1 MSSEMTSSIIW
12 FLAQLKPNGF
22 DRACVNLER
31 QDFQTFMP
39 IREMLVRRGRSNQ
52 KSKQPLFPGYIFV
65 GTERE
70 NPKWSSINSTLGVS
84 RLVSFGKNE
93 PAPIPEQL
101 MNGLMERCDEDF
113 SLLPPDNLR
122 IGDQV
127 RAVSGPFADYI
138 ATIEDISNETRLGIL
153 FDVLGQK
160 KRAVIHV
167 SDIEKIE
174 K

>member
-1 MSSEMTSSIIW
+1 MTSSIIW

-31 QDFQTFMP
+31 QNFKIFMP
-39 IREMLVRRGRSNQ
+39 VREMLIRRGRSSQ

-65 GTERE
+65 GTDPE
-70 NPKWSSINSTLGVS
+70 NPNWNSINNTLGIS

-93 PAPIPEQL
+93 PASLPEQL
-101 MNGLMERCDEDF
+101 INGLMARCGEDF
-113 SLLPPDNLR
+113 SLLPPENLR
-122 IGDQV
+122 VGDTV
-127 RAVSGPFADYI
+127 RAVSGPFAEYI
-138 ATIEDISNETRLGIL
+138 ATIETISNETRLSIL

-160 KRAVIHV
+160 KRAIIHT

>member
-1 MSSEMTSSIIW
+1 MSSEMTSSILW

-22 DRACVNLER
+22 ERACVNLER
-31 QDFQTFMP
+31 QEFQTFMP
-39 IREMLVRRGRSNQ
+39 VREMLIRRGRSSQ

-65 GTERE
+65 GTERV
-70 NPKWSSINSTLGVS
+70 NPNWSSINSTLGVS

-93 PAPIPEQL
+93 PTPIPEQL
-101 MNGLMERCDEDF
+101 INGLMARCGEDF
-113 SLLPPDNLR
+113 SLLSPDNLK

-127 RAVSGPFADYI
+127 RAVSGPFAEYI
-138 ATIEDISNETRLGIL
+138 ATIETISNETRLGIL

-160 KRAVIHV
+160 KRAVIQV

>member
-1 MSSEMTSSIIW
+1 MTSSILW

-22 DRACVNLER
+22 ERACVNLER
-31 QDFQTFMP
+31 QEFQTFMP
-39 IREMLVRRGRSNQ
+39 VREMLIRRGRSSH
-52 KSKQPLFPGYIFV
+52 KSKQPLFQGYIFV

-70 NPKWSSINSTLGVS
+70 NPNWSSIYSTLGVS

-93 PAPIPEQL
+93 PPPIPEQL
-101 MNGLMERCDEDF
+101 INGLMARCGEDF
-113 SLLPPDNLR
+113 SLLSPDNLK

-127 RAVSGPFADYI
+127 RAVSGPFAEYI
-138 ATIEDISNETRLGIL
+138 ATIETISNETRLGIL

-160 KRAVIHV
+160 KRAVIQV